1 MLVELIKNMDGWFFF
16 PNLQVRRHLVETGK
30 TKIYGKRDEARVC
43 GSKSGRNPR
52 QDHEDEW
59 RQLTCAKSIAMKFT
73 ACKEHLPSYKT
84 NTAMLFVTENKDSCD
99 SIVALRFSGHK
110 WEETQRMWQ
119 IGGGKRSP
127 PPLHTI
133 VGATHYKVCDFGT
146 LHLKLGI
153 NIQIY
158 LF

>member
-1 MLVELIKNMDGWFFF
+1 
-16 PNLQVRRHLVETGK
+16 
-30 TKIYGKRDEARVC
+30 
-43 GSKSGRNPR
+43 
-52 QDHEDEW
+52 
-59 RQLTCAKSIAMKFT
+59 MKFA
-73 ACKEHLPSYKT
+73 ACKEHLPSHKT

-99 SIVALRFSGHK
+99 STAALRFSGHK
-110 WEETQRMWQ
+110 RMWQ
-119 IGGGKRSP
+119 LGGGERSP
-127 PPLHTI
+127 PPPPPPPSTI